1 MTVGFV
7 PRRSGAWSAPVRSGR
22 VAGSASS
29 AHVSGPVPDT
39 AGGHAIPPPRTERS
53 SVFEPRR
60 PASPEA
66 VALLGQAEHGLAEVD
81 RETTAAGRFVAS
93 YLSALRAGAAIL
105 VAKGRPHRRAAR
117 PQSTW
122 TLLTSAAP
130 EVAQWAEYF
139 AARSAAYAAAQAG
152 ISRHVGAEAAD
163 ELRDRAG
170 EFLSLA
176 RRVVHG
182 SDDEPEPRTSRC
194 GACTRPRSRRGG
206 E

>member
-7 PRRSGAWSAPVRSGR
+7 PRRSGGWPASVRSGR
-22 VAGSASS
+22 SVGRASS
-29 AHVSGPVPDT
+29 APVSEPVPDA
-39 AGGHAIPPPRTERS
+39 AGGHAIPPPRTERPS
-53 SVFEPRR
+53 GFEPRR

-66 VALLGQAEHGLAEVD
+66 VALLGQAEHGLTEVG
-81 RETTAAGRFVAS
+81 REATPAGRFVAS

-122 TLLTSAAP
+122 TLLTAAAP
-130 EVAQWAEYF
+130 EVTQWAEYF
-139 AARSAAYAAAQAG
+139 AAHSAAYAAAQAG
-152 ISRHVGAEAAD
+152 ISRRVGAEAAD

-170 EFLSLA
+170 EFLALA

-182 SDDEPEPRTSRC
+182 SDGEPEPRTSWC
-194 GACTRPRSRRGG
+194 GACTRPRPRRGG